1 MMIIYHAVVHKDED
15 SAWGVH
21 FPDLPGCFSA
31 ADDLADVQANASEA
45 VALYLEGEKAPKPS
59 TIEKIRDM
67 AADDLADGA
76 FLLAV
81 PYVYVS
87 KRPQRINISID
98 RGVLDAIDAAATSR
112 KLTRSAFL
120 TEAARN
126 EIEGRR

>member
-1 MMIIYHAVVHKDED
+1 MMIVYHAVVHKDED

-45 VALYLEGEKAPKPS
+45 VMLYLEGEKAPEPS
-59 TIEKIRDM
+59 AIEKIRDM
-67 AADDLADGA
+67 AADDLAEGA
-76 FLLAV
+76 FLIAV

-87 KRPQRINISID
+87 NRPQRINISID
-98 RGVLDAIDAAATSR
+98 RGVLDAIDAAATAR

-126 EIEGRR
+126 EIEGRH

>member
-1 MMIIYHAVVHKDED
+1 MMIVYHAIVHKDED
-15 SAWGVH
+15 SAWGEH

-31 ADDLADVQANASEA
+31 ADDLADVQANASAA
-45 VALYLEGEKAPKPS
+45 VMLYLEGEKAPEPS
-59 TIEKIRDM
+59 AIEKIRDM
-67 AADDLADGA
+67 AADDLAEGA

-87 KRPQRINISID
+87 NRPQRINISID
-98 RGVLDAIDAAATSR
+98 RGVLDAIDAAASSR

-126 EIEGRR
+126 EIEGRH

>member
-1 MMIIYHAVVHKDED
+1 MMIVYHAVVNKDED

-31 ADDLADVQANASEA
+31 ADELADVQANASEA
-45 VALYLEGEKAPKPS
+45 VMLYLEGEKTPEPS
-59 TIEKIRDM
+59 AIEKIRDM
-67 AADDLADGA
+67 AADDLAEGA

-87 KRPQRINISID
+87 NRPQRINISID
-98 RGVLDAIDAAATSR
+98 RGILDAIDAAATAR

-126 EIEGRR
+126 EIEGRH

>member
-1 MMIIYHAVVHKDED
+1 MMIVYHAVVHKDED

-45 VALYLEGEKAPKPS
+45 VMMYLEGEKAPEPS
-59 TIEKIRDM
+59 AIEKIRDM
-67 AADDLADGA
+67 AADDLAEGA

-87 KRPQRINISID
+87 NRPQRINISID
-98 RGVLDAIDAAATSR
+98 RGVLDAIDAAAASR

-126 EIEGRR
+126 EIEGRH

>member
-1 MMIIYHAVVHKDED
+1 MIVYHAVVHKDED

-31 ADDLADVQANASEA
+31 ADDLADVQANASAA
-45 VALYLEGEKAPKPS
+45 VMLYLEGEKAPEPS
-59 TIEKIRDM
+59 AIEKIRDM
-67 AADDLADGA
+67 AADDLAEGA

-87 KRPQRINISID
+87 NRPQRINISID
-98 RGVLDAIDAAATSR
+98 RGVLDAIDAAATAR

-126 EIEGRR
+126 EIEGRH

>member
-1 MMIIYHAVVHKDED
+1 MMIVYHAVVHKDED

-45 VALYLEGEKAPKPS
+45 VMLYLEGEKAPEPS
-59 TIEKIRDM
+59 AIEKIRDM
-67 AADDLADGA
+67 AADDLAEGA

-87 KRPQRINISID
+87 NRPQRINISID
-98 RGVLDAIDAAATSR
+98 RGVLDAIDAAATAR

-126 EIEGRR
+126 EIEGRH

>member
-1 MMIIYHAVVHKDED
+1 MMIVYHAVVHKDED

-31 ADDLADVQANASEA
+31 ADDLADVQANASAA
-45 VALYLEGEKAPKPS
+45 VMLYLEGEKAPES
-59 TIEKIRDM
+59 SAIEKIRDM
-67 AADDLADGA
+67 VADDLAEGA

-87 KRPQRINISID
+87 NRPQRINISID
-98 RGVLDAIDAAATSR
+98 RGVLDAIDAAASSR

-126 EIEGRR
+126 EIEGRH

>member
-81 PYVYVS
+81 PYVYVRN
-87 KRPQRINISID
+87 RPQRINISID

>member
-1 MMIIYHAVVHKDED
+1 MMIVYHAVVHKDED

-31 ADDLADVQANASEA
+31 ADDLADVQANASAA
-45 VALYLEGEKAPKPS
+45 VMLYLEGEKAPEPS
-59 TIEKIRDM
+59 AIEKIRDM
-67 AADDLADGA
+67 VADDLAEGA

-87 KRPQRINISID
+87 NRPQRINISID
-98 RGVLDAIDAAATSR
+98 RGVLDAIDAAAASR

-126 EIEGRR
+126 EIEGRH

>member
-31 ADDLADVQANASEA
+31 ADDLADVQANASAA
-45 VALYLEGEKAPKPS
+45 VMLYLEGEKAPEPS
-59 TIEKIRDM
+59 AIEKIRDM
-67 AADDLADGA
+67 VADDLAEGA

-87 KRPQRINISID
+87 NRPQRINISID
-98 RGVLDAIDAAATSR
+98 RGVLDAIDAAASSR

-126 EIEGRR
+126 EIEGRH

>member
-1 MMIIYHAVVHKDED
+1 MMIIYHAVVHKDGD

-81 PYVYVS
+81 PYVYVRN
-87 KRPQRINISID
+87 RPQRINISID

>member
-1 MMIIYHAVVHKDED
+1 MMTVYHAVVHKDED

-31 ADDLADVQANASEA
+31 ADDLADVQANASAA
-45 VALYLEGEKAPKPS
+45 VMLYLEGEKAPEPS
-59 TIEKIRDM
+59 AIEKIRDM
-67 AADDLADGA
+67 AADDLAEGA

-87 KRPQRINISID
+87 NRPQRINISID
-98 RGVLDAIDAAATSR
+98 RGVLDAIDAAASSR

-126 EIEGRR
+126 EIEGRH

>member
-1 MMIIYHAVVHKDED
+1 MMIVYHAIVHKDED

-45 VALYLEGEKAPKPS
+45 VMLYLEGEKAPEPS
-59 TIEKIRDM
+59 AIEKIRDM
-67 AADDLADGA
+67 AADDLAEGA

-87 KRPQRINISID
+87 NRPQRINISID
-98 RGVLDAIDAAATSR
+98 RGVLDAIDAAATAR

-126 EIEGRR
+126 EIEGRH

>member
-1 MMIIYHAVVHKDED
+1 MIVYHAVVHKEED

-31 ADDLADVQANASEA
+31 ADELDEVQANASEA
-45 VALYLEGEKAPKPS
+45 VTLYLEGEQPPEPS
-59 TIEKIRDM
+59 PIEKIREM
-67 AADDLADGA
+67 AADDLAEGA

-81 PYVYVS
+81 PYVYTAN
-87 KRPQRINISID
+87 RPQRINISID
-98 RGVLDAIDAAATSR
+98 RGVLDAIDAAAALR

-126 EIEGRR
+126 EIEGRH